1 MPEEINA
8 MGGGTRA
15 VGVAAKKAGSGV
27 GRGSRWRT
35 AKGKGARVR
44 GVTERGEREDGCA
57 MRARMGRPG
66 R

>member
-1 MPEEINA
+1 MPEEISA

-27 GRGSRWRT
+27 GRGSRWRA

-44 GVTERGEREDGCA
+44 GVTEHGEREDGCA
-57 MRARMGRPG
+57 M
-66 R
+66 